1 MFEKIKEINDIEIIH
16 VTDPRFNEF
25 GRVINGIDC
34 TELLVHLS
42 ERQMPESGNVYIASD
57 EALEKLPIAETFKN
71 EFFGGLPIQ
80 IGYCN
85 GNSHQL
91 NALEYHKCPELNI
104 ATTDIVLF
112 LGKTSNIKNDTF
124 SVEDVQAFYIPKE
137 TLVELDGTTMH
148 FAPCKISERGFKTLV
163 VLPKGT
169 NEDFSENQLAAIQS
183 KTLFKVSKWLLAHPE
198 NEILIGRGGYPA
210 LKGENLKLN
219 IIGRSAQ

>member
-1 MFEKIKEINDIEIIH
+1 MFEKIKEINNIEIIH

-34 TELLVHLS
+34 SELLAHLS
-42 ERQMPESGNVYIASD
+42 ERQIPEMGNVYVASD
-57 EALEKLPIAETFKN
+57 EELEKLPIAETFKN

-112 LGKTSNIKNDTF
+112 LGKTSKIKDDTY

-137 TLVELDGTTMH
+137 ILVELDGTTMH
-148 FAPCKISERGFKTLV
+148 FAPCKINESGFKTLV

-198 NEILIGRGGYPA
+198 NEILIRRGGYPG